1 MATVKE
7 TDCEAVLFANDAFY
21 AAFAV
26 GDIAAMRD
34 VWAWD
39 APVSCIHPGWD
50 ALTDARDVLASWEGI
65 LREPPQIRC
74 HAPRALAYG
83 DTAVVI
89 CFEEISGS
97 FLLATN
103 VFVREGARWRMV
115 HHHAGVTNATPPAT
129 DDQPPRSIN

>member
-1 MATVKE
+1 VKQ
-7 TDCEAVLFANDAFY
+7 TDREAILFANDAFY
-21 AAFAV
+21 AAFAA
-26 GDIAAMRD
+26 GDMAAMRE
-34 VWAWD
+34 VWAGD

-50 ALTDARDVLASWEGI
+50 ALTTEKDVLASWEGI

-83 DTAVVI
+83 DTAMVI

-103 VFVREGARWRMV
+103 IFVREGPRWRMV
-115 HHHAGVTNATPPAT
+115 HHHAGVTNAVPPAADET
-129 DDQPPRSIN
+129 HSPSIN